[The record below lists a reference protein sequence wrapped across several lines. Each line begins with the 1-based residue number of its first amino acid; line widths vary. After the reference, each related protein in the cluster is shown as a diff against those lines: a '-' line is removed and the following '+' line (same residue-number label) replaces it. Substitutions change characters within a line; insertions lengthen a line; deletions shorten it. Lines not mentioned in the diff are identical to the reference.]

1 MKHVIELTAENPA
14 WDDFL
19 ARYEHLIFHTPKFF
33 HFFEKTF
40 AQKLLYLAVVS
51 DDNITL
57 VFPSV
62 LIKHLLFGRKII
74 SVGYLEYGGFA
85 GEKEDIPLVLEYIKN
100 CYGYVSYIEIR
111 QGLEKFDG
119 ILSANTIATIPYR
132 RFLLPLASVDTAW
145 KGIQKHKRKAIK
157 KAEEDGV
164 VICEFGIDDIN
175 HFYELYLRNMRSF
188 GSPPYGRHFFL
199 NFIYMGMGKIF
210 GAFIN
215 GKLVAA
221 LAGYCYQTRIHII
234 IAVSDDKY
242 LINRPNDAVH
252 WAFIKYGCENGYT
265 LFDFGRTREGSGQ
278 HEYKEKFGA
287 EMHPLHH
294 YYLLFNTKDIPHMD
308 PTDKKMKVAAAA
320 WKHLPL
326 FVTEKTGHW
335 LREGLGI

>member
-1 MKHVIELTAENPA
+1 MKHVIELTPENPA
-14 WDDFL
+14 WNGFL
-19 ARYEHLIFHTPKFF
+19 TRHEHLVFHTQGFFKFIK
-33 HFFEKTF
+33 KTF
-40 AQKLLYLAVVS
+40 TQRPLYLAVANG
-51 DDNITL
+51 DYITL

-85 GEKEDIPLVLEYIKN
+85 GEKEDIPLVLEHMKN
-100 CYGYVSYIEIR
+100 NYGYVSNIEIR
-111 QGLEKFDG
+111 QGLEMFDS
-119 ILSANTIATIPYR
+119 ILSANTIAAIPYR
-132 RFLLPLASVDTAW
+132 RFLLPLVSVDSALR
-145 KGIQKHKRKAIK
+145 GIQKHKRKAIK

-164 VICEFGIDDIN
+164 VVRELALGDIDSL
-175 HFYELYLRNMRSF
+175 YALYLRNMRSF

-199 NFIYMGMGKIF
+199 NFISMGMGKIF

-221 LAGYCYQTRIHII
+221 LAGYCYQKRIHII

-294 YYLLFNTKDIPHMD
+294 YYLLFNKKDIPHVD
-308 PTDKKMKVAAAA
+308 PTDRKMKIAAAV
-320 WKHLPL
+320 WKRLPL